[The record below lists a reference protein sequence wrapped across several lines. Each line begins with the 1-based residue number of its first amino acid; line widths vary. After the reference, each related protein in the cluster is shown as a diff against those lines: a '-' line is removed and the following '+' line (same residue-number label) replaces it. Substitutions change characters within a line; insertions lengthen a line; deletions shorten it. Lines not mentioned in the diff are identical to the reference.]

1 MKLFKNTKPT
11 ILLLMMLT
19 VILTSCSLD
28 TNDINDEQEQQQES
42 TSLADL
48 QGNWIR
54 VGGNNP
60 INNGLKVSVQ
70 NNTGVVVDPQQS
82 GFIVGD
88 VKWDAIFG
96 LGSGDYEHQE
106 LGSDYNYYPATIKYG
121 VDDTLRID
129 VNHSGAG
136 NIQKWVREANFT
148 PQSVFLEELVGNWI
162 RVGGNNPTN
171 NGVLVN
177 VVENTGTITDA
188 SLSEFNIGD
197 IKWKEV
203 YALDAN
209 SFIYEELGSDYNYY
223 PASMEIGV
231 ADTLRISVNYSGSGN
246 IQKWIRQ

>member
-1 MKLFKNTKPT
+1 MKLLKKNNLSLLLLT
-11 ILLLMMLT
+11 ILTM
-19 VILTSCSLD
+19 VSVSCSID
-28 TNDINDEQEQQQES
+28 SIENNDDDPQQQS
-42 TSLADL
+42 TSLDAL
-48 QGNWIR
+48 QGNWVR

-60 INNGLKVSVQ
+60 TNNGLKVNVQ
-70 NNTGVVVDPQQS
+70 NNIGKVTDPQQS
-82 GFIVGD
+82 GFLAGD
-88 VKWDAIFG
+88 VKWKDMFG
-96 LGSGDYEHQE
+96 LGSGEYTHQE

-148 PQSVFLEELVGNWI
+148 PQSVFLAELQGSWI

-171 NGVLVN
+171 NGVVVD
-177 VVENTGTITDA
+177 VVEDTGTITDA
-188 SLSEFNIGD
+188 SLSEFNLGD

-223 PASMEIGV
+223 PASMELGV

-246 IQKWIRQ
+246 IQKWVRQ